1 MNNNRADN
9 TYKSYKDSEK
19 EQLFALV
26 YERGMSVRQAALKLQ
41 ITPRTAQGWVADD
54 QRNTQAY
61 IGRKQ
66 GSGRPVGRPALM
78 DDRHKT
84 HLVNLIDEEPSLVL
98 EQMMDSLTAS
108 FIDLVISKTDL
119 YNFVTKECKISL
131 KRAHFHSVD
140 RNSPEKIKARK
151 EWVEE
156 WMNTDMDYISNCV
169 FIDEAVFHINMKRS
183 IAWSK
188 VRSRAVVKVPK
199 TRAKTT
205 TILRA
210 TCAFGVVIIKV
221 RRPRVIPA
229 SKKRKT
235 AGSSGPAQPQSKGTV
250 TGHYFNFLSD
260 TIDEMDKHPDIFKD
274 NYLIMDNAPIHTN
287 DDIKLFIESRGYRCV
302 QLPPYSPELSPIEQ
316 FWSVCKSKLK
326 REKLLKED
334 TLTSRIRDAC
344 NQVLISDLKGFCKYS
359 CDRFDDCLQ
368 ERHLQ

>member
-1 MNNNRADN
+1 
-9 TYKSYKDSEK
+9 
-19 EQLFALV
+19 
-26 YERGMSVRQAALKLQ
+26 
-41 ITPRTAQGWVADD
+41 
-54 QRNTQAY
+54 
-61 IGRKQ
+61 
-66 GSGRPVGRPALM
+66 M

-302 QLPPYSPELSPIEQ
+302 
-316 FWSVCKSKLK
+316 
-326 REKLLKED
+326 
-334 TLTSRIRDAC
+334 
-344 NQVLISDLKGFCKYS
+344 
-359 CDRFDDCLQ
+359 
-368 ERHLQ
+368 